1 MVLKYK
7 GRAKRVET
15 IEDALS
21 ILDGKTMIAIGSK
34 SAFYFIGSLATYR
47 EDIAEIEAHYRA
59 KHEKRR
65 IRNPEIEPFQEM
77 ANRKVLEMHVRSLPG
92 EPKMVAFQV
101 EGSENG
107 ELWLLCEY
115 AQAIRHYRNEQRA
128 VSAAV

>member
-7 GRAKRVET
+7 GREKRVET

-21 ILDGKTMIAIGSK
+21 ILEGKTMIAIGSK
-34 SAFYFIGSLATYR
+34 NAFYFIGSLATYR

-65 IRNPEIEPFQEM
+65 TSRPEIEPFQDM
-77 ANRKVLEMHVRSLPG
+77 AYRKVLEMHVRSLPG
-92 EPKMVAFQV
+92 EPKMVAFKV

-115 AQAIRHYRNEQRA
+115 AQAIRHYRMEQRIR
-128 VSAAV
+128 SAAV